1 MANLL
6 TLAAVSKQYLGN
18 IEPSLQ
24 HFSIKVN
31 KGTTLALMGE
41 SGSGKTTLLRLI
53 AGLEDATTGEI
64 LFQGKK
70 LLGPKDKL
78 VAGMPN
84 IRLINQNLTIPPNQS
99 IAASIAYQ
107 LRHHTHDYKIARTDE
122 LLSLFQLAE
131 YAEKQ
136 PNELSGG
143 QRQRALF
150 AWAIADEPDLL
161 LMDEPLSHLDD
172 MFKDYLYE
180 QVFKILKKS
189 KTTVIFATHQ
199 VNEVFKLADEVV
211 LMQQGKALQQGQPEH
226 IYNFPTTVAAAKLM
240 GTCNVLPARKFF
252 KLFNQEQPNIPVLPN
267 QKVIIRPHHLNWNE
281 LNEGQ
286 EALAVGEVQQIL
298 FMGGYYEIKIKISKT
313 ANVLYRPMIII
324 HSLQKPNAVGSK
336 VALSWVQ
343 NKWVVVD

>member
-6 TLAAVSKQYLGN
+6 TITAVSKQYFGTT
-18 IEPSLQ
+18 EPSL
-24 HFSIKVN
+24 HLFSIAVN

-53 AGLEDATTGEI
+53 AGLEDLSSGEI
-64 LFQGKK
+64 YFQGKK
-70 LLGPKDKL
+70 LPGPKDKL

-99 IAASIAYQ
+99 IAASIGYQ
-107 LRHHTHDYKIARTDE
+107 LRHHAHDYKIARTDE

-189 KTTVIFATHQ
+189 KNTVIFATHQ
-199 VNEVFKLADEVV
+199 ASEVFRLADEVV
-211 LMQQGKALQQGQPEH
+211 LMQEGKSIQQGQPEY

-240 GTCNVLPARKFF
+240 GACNVFPARKFF
-252 KLFNQEQPNIPVLPN
+252 KIFIEEQPDNSVLPN
-267 QKVIIRPHHLNWNE
+267 QKIIIRPHHLNWNE
-281 LNEGQ
+281 CLEDNA
-286 EALAVGEVQQIL
+286 ALAIGEVKQIL
-298 FMGGYYEIKIKISKT
+298 FMGGYFEIKIKIDKT
-313 ANVLYRPMIII
+313 ENFLYRPIIFI
-324 HSLQKPNAVGSK
+324 HSPQRPSAVGVK

-343 NKWVVVD
+343 KSWVLVD